1 MKTIY
6 ACQIAP
12 EHQDSTHHLSSILE
26 DPIWGNRIALRGN
39 RNYSDHTPG
48 AVQEVI
54 QILENGYLYN
64 DLHDLPGWEDAAGQ
78 QPGSLPGQL
87 EEKVCEVVREHF
99 RNIPE
104 GRVPFTTEELL
115 DLAQLTEEVVTNNTI
130 LRALEIVCGGFWECG
145 IIQGCCQSDW
155 QEVFYDS
162 ETWTDE
168 MLRNLEAFYF
178 NTGSEW
184 IAAEP
189 SEEKLTPEEIA
200 EEGGAGV
207 YCIEYM
213 ESKIK
218 EEIKEYMGYKNDPAV
233 QVVLYQFDGYI
244 QTPKYK
250 EV

>member
-6 ACQIAP
+6 AYQISP
-12 EHQDSTHHLSSILE
+12 EYQDSTHYLSVMLDGIV
-26 DPIWGNRIALRGN
+26 WGNRIALRGN
-39 RNYSDHTPG
+39 RNFENHMPE

-54 QILENGYLYN
+54 QILEDGYLYS

-78 QPGSLPGQL
+78 PNLPGGPL
-87 EEKVCEVVREHF
+87 GEKVCEVVREHF

-104 GRVPFTTEELL
+104 GRVPFTTEELI
-115 DLAQLTEEVVTNNTI
+115 DLAQLTEEVVTNYTI
-130 LRALEIVCGGFWECG
+130 RRALSVVCGGDWETT
-145 IIQGCCQSDW
+145 IIRGCCQGDW

-162 ETWTDE
+162 ETWTNE

-184 IAAEP
+184 IVAEP
-189 SEEKLTPEEIA
+189 SEKKLTPEEIA
-200 EEGGAGV
+200 DSGTGV

-213 ESKIK
+213 EDKIK
-218 EEIKEYMGYKNDPAV
+218 EEIKGALGYENDPEV

-244 QTPKYK
+244 KTPKYK